1 MFWQWRP
8 MGGVVWS
15 VDSHVG
21 RLAVYGLYFFGWLRL
36 LVCTIL
42 IDHFDLFGP
51 SRVWLYL

>member
-51 SRVWLYL
+51 RRVWLYL